1 MGKSFAQS
9 KGQRSERAVIKM
21 LQPIVDKVY
30 MEGGIP
36 NDTPSLERNL
46 MQSNKGGYDIVGLE
60 WLALE
65 VKHQETL
72 QVAQWWEQARRQ
84 AGDSGKVP
92 VLIYKKNNVKWRVVM
107 FAKLAPPCS
116 EWAEVDISVDSF
128 LVYFEA
134 RVRHQVATSKF
145 IEAVA

>member
-1 MGKSFAQS
+1 MGNSFARD
-9 KGQRSERAVIKM
+9 KGQRAERQIIKM

-30 MEGGIP
+30 LEAGLV

-134 RVRHQVATSKF
+134 RVRYQVEMVEKL
-145 IEAVA
+145 

>member
-1 MGKSFAQS
+1 MGKSFARD
-9 KGQRSERAVIKM
+9 KGQRAERVVIKL

-30 MEGGIP
+30 MEAGLV
-36 NDTPSLERNL
+36 DKTPSLERNL

-107 FAKLAPPCS
+107 FAKLAPPCHAWV
-116 EWAEVDISVDSF
+116 EADMSVDSF

-134 RVRHQVATSKF
+134 RVRHQVSTSKF
-145 IEAVA
+145 IEAVV